1 MKKILCVILCV
12 AMLCLCGCA
21 GGKAEEKPVG
31 ENTLLKDDGKTLKM
45 LTITSS
51 FGVNTTEYIYDIA
64 TAHGATNVVVG
75 RLYFG
80 GCTLRRHVNNAQTD
94 NPEYTYYKNTSGEW
108 VTTEEVSMIEG
119 ILDEDWDL
127 FFIQQS
133 AAQSPL
139 ADTYGTYVDQ
149 LIEYINEKKTNADAK
164 IIWNMTWAYQSDS
177 KQDVFVNDFK
187 ADQMLMYNALVKVTN
202 DLIVP
207 RQDIAAIVPTGTAIQ
222 NARTS
227 YFKDNLTADTYHLND
242 LGKVIAGYEL
252 YRILLDKPLTEICL
266 TEVTE
271 LFSLSDSN
279 KQVILEVVNA
289 AAEKP
294 YEVTNSS
301 YTER

>member
-1 MKKILCVILCV
+1 MKRILCLVLCLV
-12 AMLCLCGCA
+12 MLCLCGCV
-21 GGKAEEKPVG
+21 GGAKESPVG
-31 ENTLLKDDGKTLKM
+31 ENTLLKNEGKSLKM

-64 TAHGATNVVVG
+64 TAHGADDVVVG

-80 GCTLRRHVNNAQTD
+80 ACSLERHVKNAQSD
-94 NPEYTYYKNTSGEW
+94 NPEYTYYKNDSGEW
-108 VTTEEVSMIEG
+108 VTTENVSMIEG
-119 ILDEDWDL
+119 ILDEDWDV

-133 AAQSPL
+133 AAKSAL
-139 ADTYGTYVDQ
+139 ADTYGTYVTD
-149 LIEYINEKKTNADAK
+149 LINYINQKKTNPEAK

-177 KQDVFVNDFK
+177 KQDVFVNDFQ
-187 ADQMLMYNALVKVTN
+187 ADQMLMYNTLVKVTN

-227 YFKDNLTADTYHLND
+227 YFRDNLTADTYHLND

-271 LFSLSDSN
+271 TFVLSDSN

-294 YEVTNSS
+294 FEVTNST
-301 YTER
+301 YTKR